1 MAGGSRPRARL
12 ARPLP
17 AAILVTVAGAA
28 TLAGA
33 WYSQLGLGFIPCK
46 LCLWQRWPYYLGL
59 PVALAAIL
67 AGLTGR
73 DDAARALLGTF
84 ALVFLIS
91 AGLGAYH
98 AGVEWGFFLGPNDC
112 GGQPPAMAQGMQDF
126 LKSLQSVRVVSC
138 TEAPMRIAGLSFAGW
153 NALVSLAL
161 AAYAAFAALR
171 PHGSSSVSQ

>member
-1 MAGGSRPRARL
+1 MATAPHPLRL

-17 AAILVTVAGAA
+17 AALVVTVAGAA

-46 LCLWQRWPYYLGL
+46 LCLWQRWPYYVGL
-59 PVALAAIL
+59 PVGLAALL
-67 AGLTGR
+67 AAGMGR
-73 DDAARALLGTF
+73 EGTARFLLGLF
-84 ALVFLIS
+84 AAVFLVS

-112 GGQPPAMAQGMQDF
+112 AGQPPAPALGMEDF
-126 LKSLQSVRVVSC
+126 LKSLQRVRVVSC

-153 NALVSLAL
+153 NAVVSLAL